1 MYLTTYVNI
10 ETTGNS
16 CKGTNSSLISQQVNR
31 SYAVVK
37 CHADQKPREDV
48 IFLKLEL
55 GSLVAQANVQVLL
68 FKIMLAL

>member
-1 MYLTTYVNI
+1 M
-10 ETTGNS
+10 
-16 CKGTNSSLISQQVNR
+16 
-31 SYAVVK
+31 VK
-37 CHADQKPREDV
+37 CHVDQKPREDV